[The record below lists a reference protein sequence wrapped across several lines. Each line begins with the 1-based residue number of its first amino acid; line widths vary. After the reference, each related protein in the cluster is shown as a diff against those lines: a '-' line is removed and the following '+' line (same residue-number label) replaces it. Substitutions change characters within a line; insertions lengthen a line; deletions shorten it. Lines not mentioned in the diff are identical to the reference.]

1 MSAYEREARVRLE
14 ALIIDLSGQK
24 GLQLQDVARLAKISP
39 ATLRRA
45 QHEHEEPVTDKTL
58 RGLERAFDL
67 VHKELDKFLTTPG
80 YQPQA
85 KVAPL
90 LPDKS
95 TSEEVVKFLKRFV
108 TAQPEEARKVYTQ
121 IDAIWPESPGSR

>member
-14 ALIIDLSGQK
+14 ALIVDLSGQK

-45 QHEHEEPVTDKTL
+45 QHEHEETVTDKTL
-58 RGLERAFDL
+58 RGLERAFEL

-85 KVAPL
+85 KSTPL

-108 TAQPEEARKVYTQ
+108 AAQPEEARKVRAQ
-121 IDAIWPESPGSR
+121 VDVIWSDTTGGR